1 MSEEDKPKFSVGTLL
16 EDMGK
21 IGIISKVLQSGA
33 LKTDV
38 PMINWR
44 LNYEISY
51 VDGDVQV
58 IGEKTLVKL
67 IEGGIVKIIS
77 LA

>member
-1 MSEEDKPKFSVGTLL
+1 MSQEESKPKFSVGTLL

-21 IGIISKVLQSGA
+21 IGVISKILQSGA
-33 LKTDV
+33 LKAEI
-38 PMINWR
+38 PIINWR

-58 IGEKTLVKL
+58 LGEKTLLKL
-67 IEGGIVKIIS
+67 INSNVIKILS
-77 LA
+77 

>member
-1 MSEEDKPKFSVGTLL
+1 VGTLL

-21 IGIISKVLQSGA
+21 IGVISKILQSGA
-33 LKTDV
+33 LKAEI
-38 PMINWR
+38 PIINWR

-58 IGEKTLVKL
+58 LGEKTLLKL
-67 IEGGIVKIIS
+67 INSNVIKILS
-77 LA
+77 